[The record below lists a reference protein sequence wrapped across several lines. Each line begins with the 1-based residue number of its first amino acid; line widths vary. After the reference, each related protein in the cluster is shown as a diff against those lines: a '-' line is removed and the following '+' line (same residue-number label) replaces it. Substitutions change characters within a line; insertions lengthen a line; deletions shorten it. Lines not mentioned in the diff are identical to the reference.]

1 MKMKGKNRNK
11 TIKCVQ
17 MDICYY
23 GDDYLRTKHFP
34 KTDDDAVAS
43 VVKSEDGYWYGL
55 DLGSRIP
62 INVHLFFSQ
71 RRWNAYC
78 ESCKIEADGS
88 WNHWYDPNIVCN
100 NIKVIYAL

>member
-1 MKMKGKNRNK
+1 MVRKNK
-11 TIKCVQ
+11 DKKVKCIQ
-17 MDICYY
+17 MDIRYY
-23 GDDYLRTKHFP
+23 DEDYLSVKHFP
-34 KTDDDAVAS
+34 ESNDDATKS

-55 DLGSRIP
+55 DLDNRIP

-71 RRWNAYC
+71 RQWNAYC
-78 ESCKIEADGS
+78 ESCEKESDGS